1 MCTQEQ
7 AIQILAQVSELTKA
21 VFPQQGS
28 ETILYGSYAR
38 GDFDSESDVDILV
51 LADVPRGELH
61 RYKPPFLRLSSELGL
76 AHDLLITITLKDRE
90 TFERY
95 LSAVPFY
102 QTIRREGVS
111 LGGGALFISDE
122 RNELNSAQEQ
132 PRPFP
137 A

>member
-7 AIQILAQVSELTKA
+7 AKEILAQVSDLTKA
-21 VFPQQGS
+21 VFPDQGS

-61 RYKPPFLRLSSELGL
+61 RYKPSFLRLSSELGL
-76 AHDLLITITLKDRE
+76 AHDVLITITLKDRA

-95 LSAVPFY
+95 LNAVPFY
-102 QTIRREGVS
+102 QAVRKEGVS
-111 LGGGALFISDE
+111 LAG
-122 RNELNSAQEQ
+122 
-132 PRPFP
+132 
-137 A
+137 